1 MEYKTIRFTKKE
13 GIAYIVGNRPEVFN
27 IVSLQWLREFYD
39 AIRRCGREDDIKVVI
54 VTGEGKAFCAG
65 GDVKEMK
72 SFFDNPNKDV
82 LDWWQEALPYANSIV
97 MEMHYLKKPI
107 IGAINGVAAGG
118 GFSVAMA
125 CDILVASE
133 KARFG
138 WAYTAIGLPA
148 DMGASYFLPKLAG
161 YHKAMELAFTSDV
174 IDAQEALRLNLVNKV
189 VPHESLMEEAER
201 LAGRLA
207 TGALLAIGRVKE
219 LINLSYH
226 NPLETQLQLE
236 GEYQCYSAH
245 TEDNKEGVAA
255 FAEKRKPVFKGK

>member
-1 MEYKTIRFTKKE
+1 
-13 GIAYIVGNRPEVFN
+13 
-27 IVSLQWLREFYD
+27 
-39 AIRRCGREDDIKVVI
+39 
-54 VTGEGKAFCAG
+54 
-65 GDVKEMK
+65 
-72 SFFDNPNKDV
+72 
-82 LDWWQEALPYANSIV
+82 
-97 MEMHYLKKPI
+97 
-107 IGAINGVAAGG
+107 
-118 GFSVAMA
+118 MA

-236 GEYQCYSAH
+236 GEYQRYCSH

-255 FAEKRKPVFKGK
+255 FVEKRKPVFKGK